1 MTKTYNDIEAVTR
14 LLEEKERDL
23 ELAARIGQTLL
34 SKNKELNGRGELLED
49 QLTHANEKINQLK
62 HDLSMKDEL
71 LRFYCQDLQDESSGD
86 TTPSEGIAGLSKIN
100 IEMLQRK
107 VGTLEE
113 ENLNLRLETAQLRS
127 ATENYEDKEKKLV
140 EDCLEQLAEV
150 NQQVETFA
158 GELRIKSEESAR
170 QKEEITGLLAQVA
183 DLHKRVRQLTIENM
197 DLAEKLQASQES
209 QRQLTKELSIQHDK
223 YDELFEMLEQAQD
236 ELRGHRSRNNPRAT
250 RHRYL
255 SAALPTATGAM
266 DSLASELQ
274 NSLQQEESE
283 EKEKRAQSWKVFE
296 TARAARKAASKSSR
310 DSSVRMSTSASSSLK
325 DPFSQNPSN
334 VPSDSESFNSD
345 GYSADMDSI
354 YGSNSELGRPG
365 IPGSND
371 LESALRRLAV
381 RRANDLNERDY
392 HEAHRER
399 ETRSEGMSPFRVCD
413 TPDSTASPAS
423 GYSYLGFG
431 QQQSASHFKIP
442 DKLQIVKPLEG
453 SVTLR
458 HWQRLA
464 QPHLGGL
471 FEQREGVQV
480 RGERKLDLEG
490 EVYTL
495 SDFEEDDDVPEC
507 PSRRMADSSTIYTF
521 TNSMVS
527 CPSDLG
533 LGLSRSPS
541 MGSMHS
547 SGTSTPR
554 MTSTPKSR
562 SSTSS
567 TYTMSLGLAAI
578 LEGREGGGTTRSL
591 MRPVASCPIMPE
603 DTSSQA
609 SSATGIS
616 TPVSSSGQGSLPSSS
631 SVAAGLG
638 SGLFGKLMS
647 TGYSLLWNKSDTVE
661 SSADSLIEA
670 ASLSA
675 KSQLSA
681 EGSKPQQKPTTDQIL
696 PKGGSTGVLGA
707 IATFRKNGIL

>member
-1 MTKTYNDIEAVTR
+1 MARSSTVPELLVEDVMLPFGIPRADINFNINEDDLDCPGQHGPRGLCFNSSSDTLYDSSEEDMEVRTRTRAMSVDDEAYLKLGDSDHEDDSNGNSATTASSVRFMLTP
-14 LLEEKERDL
+14 LPLEEELEDGDSPEETELDDTPNTPLGLEYPKTRSGSFFRLQRRASFDNGVFGMPDRIARGDLVVDVSERNALTAPATPADPSTPKERDL

-49 QLTHANEKINQLK
+49 QLTHANEK
-62 HDLSMKDEL
+62 
-71 LRFYCQDLQDESSGD
+71 DLQDESSGD

-183 DLHKRVRQLTIENM
+183 DLHKRLTIENM

-283 EKEKRAQSWKVFE
+283 EKEK
-296 TARAARKAASKSSR
+296 
-310 DSSVRMSTSASSSLK
+310 SLK

-354 YGSNSELGRPG
+354 YGHTGKGR
-365 IPGSND
+365 
-371 LESALRRLAV
+371 L
-381 RRANDLNERDY
+381 
-392 HEAHRER
+392 
-399 ETRSEGMSPFRVCD
+399 
-413 TPDSTASPAS
+413 DSTASPAS

-495 SDFEEDDDVPEC
+495 SDFEEDGADV
-507 PSRRMADSSTIYTF
+507 
-521 TNSMVS
+521 
-527 CPSDLG
+527 
-533 LGLSRSPS
+533 
-541 MGSMHS
+541 MH
-547 SGTSTPR
+547 TWQR
-554 MTSTPKSR
+554 
-562 SSTSS
+562 
-567 TYTMSLGLAAI
+567 
-578 LEGREGGGTTRSL
+578 LET
-591 MRPVASCPIMPE
+591 
-603 DTSSQA
+603 
-609 SSATGIS
+609 
-616 TPVSSSGQGSLPSSS
+616 
-631 SVAAGLG
+631 AAG
-638 SGLFGKLMS
+638 S
-647 TGYSLLWNKSDTVE
+647 E
-661 SSADSLIEA
+661 IRHA
-670 ASLSA
+670 AS
-675 KSQLSA
+675 
-681 EGSKPQQKPTTDQIL
+681 
-696 PKGGSTGVLGA
+696 
-707 IATFRKNGIL
+707 